1 VTTDFEVAVL
11 GGGISGCMT
20 ACLLADEGRSVA
32 IIEQLPLLVDGASRW
47 NDGKIHLGFTFTG
60 TPSIST
66 AALMQEGAAVFIPT
80 FELIT
85 GEPIE
90 ESWFGEPVIYVVDR
104 QSLFDRETLWKRA
117 QKVAELMESSA
128 GRLPGLRRW
137 LTSPL
142 LERLDP
148 TDAVELIGQD
158 NVTAAWRTSE
168 RHISTRAAA
177 ERLRLAVK
185 ARNISIIEGR
195 VERVSRSSSSWLVD
209 FASGASVSAGVV
221 VNSLW
226 ESLAVIDRQVAADAP
241 DEPPVVIRY
250 KYAVFGTNTGLTLQ
264 PLTRILGKYG
274 DIATYPNGD
283 AYLSWYPACLAGR
296 SDDGLPPRIEPID
309 PATLIEKVLAG
320 LRLPPSLLERPGAT
334 WMVNGGFVVARGS
347 SDIDRRGSLLHMR
360 DRPRVVELRPGFVSV
375 DTGKYTLGPLMAT
388 RAVDIVQRRLGGGRN
403 SVR

>member
-1 VTTDFEVAVL
+1 
-11 GGGISGCMT
+11 
-20 ACLLADEGRSVA
+20 
-32 IIEQLPLLVDGASRW
+32 
-47 NDGKIHLGFTFTG
+47 
-60 TPSIST
+60 
-66 AALMQEGAAVFIPT
+66 MQEGAAVFIPT

-177 ERLRLAVK
+177 ERLRQAVN
-185 ARNISIIEGR
+185 ARNISVIHGR

-209 FASGASVSAGVV
+209 FPSDARVSARVV

-226 ESLAVIDRQVAADAP
+226 ESMPAIDRQVAADAP

-250 KYAVFGTNTGLTLQ
+250 KYAIFGTNTGVTLP

-274 DIATYPNGD
+274 DIASYPNGD

-296 SDDGLPPRIEPID
+296 SDDGVPPQIPPIEP
-309 PATLIEKVLAG
+309 AKLIEETLAG
-320 LRLPPSLLERPGAT
+320 LRLQPSLLERPGAT
-334 WMVNGGFVVARGS
+334 WTVNGGYVVARGS
-347 SDIDRRGSLLHMR
+347 GDIDRRGSLLHTR
-360 DRPRVVELRPGFVSV
+360 DRPRVAELRPGFVSV
-375 DTGKYTLGPLMAT
+375 DTGKYTLGPLMAM
-388 RAVDIVQRRLGGGRN
+388 RAAEIVRRRLGGGRD